1 METPAL
7 STAPIE
13 QLYQDYHQPI
23 IRYLERLVH
32 QHETAEDLSQETF
45 IKAMRHREQLDQ
57 VASVRHWLYRIA
69 TNTAYDY
76 LRRQQRVAW
85 SSLSSDESK
94 LADIPAPERHW
105 DDDEPILTALHHI
118 PDHYRIPLLLYEYA
132 GYDLKDIAT
141 AMGINVNTVKTRVHR
156 GRTRFR
162 QVYVA

>member
-7 STAPIE
+7 STAAID
-13 QLYQDYHQPI
+13 QLYQDYQPSI
-23 IRYLERLVH
+23 VRYLERLVH

-45 IKAMRHREQLDQ
+45 IKAMRHWDQFDQ

-76 LRRQQRVAW
+76 LRRQQRVTW
-85 SSLSSDESK
+85 SSLSSDETK

-105 DDDEPILTALHHI
+105 DDEEPILAALRRI

-132 GYDLKDIAT
+132 GYDLKEGAA